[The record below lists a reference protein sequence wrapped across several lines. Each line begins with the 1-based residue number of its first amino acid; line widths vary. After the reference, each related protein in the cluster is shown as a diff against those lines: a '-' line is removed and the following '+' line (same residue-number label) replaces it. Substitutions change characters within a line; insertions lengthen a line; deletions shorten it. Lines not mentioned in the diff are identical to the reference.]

1 MSRLPERC
9 EAILSP
15 AYCKHS
21 GVASPAPARNNTSS
35 IPAFSWIHRMKRTES
50 ANLDKEQAAMFDRAA
65 LSVPR
70 SRSADSNP

>member
-1 MSRLPERC
+1 
-9 EAILSP
+9 
-15 AYCKHS
+15 
-21 GVASPAPARNNTSS
+21 
-35 IPAFSWIHRMKRTES
+35 MKRTES